1 MAPLK
6 GELGAKRSEGFSQK
20 GTSSCVKHIP
30 ISRLDKGGTPGYNE
44 DKRGHCYF
52 SGQATKIPAHFMRR
66 EVVQMWKKALQVL
79 LLAAILLLALST
91 KAC

>member
-30 ISRLDKGGTPGYNE
+30 ISRLDKGGTPGYNK
-44 DKRGHCYF
+44 DKRGHCY
-52 SGQATKIPAHFMRR
+52 
-66 EVVQMWKKALQVL
+66 L
-79 LLAAILLLALST
+79 
-91 KAC
+91 